1 MKVYEAETLISAMKQ
16 RSDEYKNLREQLVSL
31 KKALNS
37 VAELDEFQG
46 KGADAIKAFY
56 RDQSGVVDG
65 WLDLADMQIQFL
77 NGVSAAAENAGL
89 SEDTF
94 VDVQFLEQE
103 LANVH
108 IHSQNMVSA
117 QQQELSNILGQI
129 DDLISLQPFSSDEIK
144 QQLDAA
150 NQNRKD
156 TIKAVEDLDGLLKRE
171 YSASEQIQQMIQTD
185 YSALID
191 ATGKGKNASPLNYN
205 SHIYQNSEVY
215 KLKHRMHQEARSYI
229 ANKQKQY
236 ETGKAEKAD
245 EH

>member
-1 MKVYEAETLISAMKQ
+1 MKVYEAETLLSAMKQ

-31 KKALNS
+31 KQSLNS
-37 VAELDEFQG
+37 VTELDEFQG

-56 RDQSGVVDG
+56 RDQSGIVDG

-156 TIKAVEDLDGLLKRE
+156 TIKAVEDLDGLLKENTR
-171 YSASEQIQQMIQTD
+171 
-185 YSALID
+185 
-191 ATGKGKNASPLNYN
+191 PL
-205 SHIYQNSEVY
+205 SKFS
-215 KLKHRMHQEARSYI
+215 K
-229 ANKQKQY
+229 
-236 ETGKAEKAD
+236 
-245 EH
+245 

>member
-1 MKVYEAETLISAMKQ
+1 
-16 RSDEYKNLREQLVSL
+16 
-31 KKALNS
+31 
-37 VAELDEFQG
+37 
-46 KGADAIKAFY
+46 
-56 RDQSGVVDG
+56 
-65 WLDLADMQIQFL
+65 MQIQFL

-156 TIKAVEDLDGLLKRE
+156 TIKAVEDFDGLLKENTRRL
-171 YSASEQIQQMIQTD
+171 SKFS
-185 YSALID
+185 
-191 ATGKGKNASPLNYN
+191 K
-205 SHIYQNSEVY
+205 
-215 KLKHRMHQEARSYI
+215 
-229 ANKQKQY
+229 
-236 ETGKAEKAD
+236 
-245 EH
+245 